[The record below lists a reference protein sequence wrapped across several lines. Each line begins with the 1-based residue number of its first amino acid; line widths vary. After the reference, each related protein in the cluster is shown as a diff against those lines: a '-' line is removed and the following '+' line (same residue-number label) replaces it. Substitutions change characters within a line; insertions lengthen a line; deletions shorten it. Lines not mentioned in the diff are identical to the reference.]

1 MDAVLVRRSQRFRT
15 VNVGGKVVKLQIV
28 SVCLNHIEY
37 QRLGALAAK
46 NFCLFGFLRIKLT
59 FALRGNIE
67 FGGLTRE
74 PVPLLTASSLFVAQ
88 WDTAGQ
94 ERFRTI
100 TSAYY
105 RGADG
110 IVLVYDVTEPESFAH
125 VDEWLAEVNR

>member
-1 MDAVLVRRSQRFRT
+1 M
-15 VNVGGKVVKLQIV
+15 GGKVVKLQIV
-28 SVCLNHIEY
+28 SIWRVHHLLHH
-37 QRLGALAAK
+37 GAPA
-46 NFCLFGFLRIKLT
+46 
-59 FALRGNIE
+59 
-67 FGGLTRE
+67 
-74 PVPLLTASSLFVAQ
+74 VPGAFIRCCSRSYPIPQLLSLLCASQ

-110 IVLVYDVTEPESFAH
+110 IVLVYDVTEAESFAH